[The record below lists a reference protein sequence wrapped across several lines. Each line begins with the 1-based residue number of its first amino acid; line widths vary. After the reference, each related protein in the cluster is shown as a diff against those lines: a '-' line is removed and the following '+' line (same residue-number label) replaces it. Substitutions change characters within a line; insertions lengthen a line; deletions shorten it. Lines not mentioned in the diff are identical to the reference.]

1 MSIAKYL
8 AVLLVAAGMA
18 HADVAAGTRFMVELR
33 DKLEAPKVKRGKKF
47 EARALESVR
56 AQDGTVIK
64 SGTKLRGRVAAAGRD
79 RLLLRFEE
87 IQTPKGWKPLVA
99 TVRGVTGEKDVRKE
113 TTSEG
118 EIRTESSRAKGALIG
133 AAVLGGA
140 GAAIGAAQGGGKA
153 AAIGAG
159 VGAGAGAAAGAAV
172 GGSND
177 LILDKGARLE
187 LQLDR
192 PLGW

>member
-1 MSIAKYL
+1 
-8 AVLLVAAGMA
+8 MA

-33 DKLEAPKVKRGKKF
+33 DKLEATKVKRGKKF
-47 EARALESVR
+47 EARALENVR

-64 SGTKLRGRVAAAGRD
+64 SGTKLRGRVAAASRD

-87 IQTPKGWKPLVA
+87 IQTP
-99 TVRGVTGEKDVRKE
+99 
-113 TTSEG
+113 
-118 EIRTESSRAKGALIG
+118 
-133 AAVLGGA
+133 
-140 GAAIGAAQGGGKA
+140 
-153 AAIGAG
+153 

-172 GGSND
+172 GGSDD
-177 LILDKGARLE
+177 LILDKGTRLE